1 MHRHCEQML
10 KDAERKAEKDSIAKI
25 EAYKKIEKHV
35 YRRIEKER
43 AADPDRQINHDTL
56 EQELD

>member
-1 MHRHCEQML
+1 ML

-25 EAYKKIEKHV
+25 EAYKKNEKHV

-43 AADPDRQINHDTL
+43 AADVDKVLNHDHL
-56 EQELD
+56 EAELDK